1 MDNFTEYQRATDG
14 RFRNIESALRA
25 GRTTASDEQRGML
38 AIRYYRAIANGQGVS
53 PAAIEFAQ
61 RQKSWDTGHRGLIL
75 NQLKGAVS
83 GLGTSG
89 TGGASDVEAD
99 YMAAL
104 MPTTII
110 GGVRNLRRVPA
121 RTRLLTQTVEGTAG
135 WRKNGGSYA
144 ACVGAYTDETLSLYS
159 VGSLAVVSNEVLADD
174 SWQAEAEIHRDTM
187 GASRTALDQAF
198 IDPSNAGIEGS
209 VPASVTN
216 GVSPIFVQGGAVSDL
231 DTAIASAIA
240 AIVSAGSNL
249 TSASWIM
256 SPVLAAG
263 LSLARGAD
271 GSLAYPQMG
280 ATGGLLIGLPCL
292 VSAACVQDSDG
303 FNLTLL
309 DGSCVTYTE
318 GLPVLSTSR
327 NALIEM
333 STMPTASTTEPV
345 AATSYMAS
353 MFQADATALLASLKV
368 NWRLRRDCVQVI
380 GGVHST
386 LTAS

>member
-1 MDNFTEYQRATDG
+1 MDNFTEYQRAADN

-25 GRTTASDEQRGML
+25 GRTTASDEQKGML

-53 PAAIEFAQ
+53 PAAIEFVQ

-75 NQLKGAVS
+75 NQLKAAVS
-83 GLGTSG
+83 GLTTSG
-89 TGGASDVEAD
+89 TGGASDVGAD

-104 MPTTII
+104 LPTTII
-110 GGVRNLRRVPA
+110 GGLRNLRRVPPL
-121 RTRLLTQTVEGTAG
+121 TRLLTQTVEGTAG
-135 WRKNGGSYA
+135 WRKNGAAHA
-144 ACVGAYTDETLSLYS
+144 ACAGTYTADNIPTYS

-174 SWQAEAEIHRDTM
+174 SWQAEAEIHRDTL

-209 VPASVTN
+209 IPASVTN

-231 DTAIASAIA
+231 DTAIATAIA
-240 AIVSAGSNL
+240 AIVAAGSNL
-249 TSASWIM
+249 TSASWIL

-271 GSLAYPQMG
+271 GSLAYPQMS

-309 DGSCVTYTE
+309 DGSCVTYAE

-333 STMPTASTTEPV
+333 SSTPSGSTTEPV
-345 AATSYMAS
+345 AATSYLAS
-353 MFQADATALLASLKV
+353 MFQADCTALLASLAV
-368 NWRLRRDCVQVI
+368 NWKLRRDCVQLI
-380 GGVHST
+380 SGAPAT
-386 LTAS
+386 LTAA